1 MKLITY
7 RDIVSF
13 KLPSDWKEEYYDDGN
28 EVFYREDGNSGTLRL
43 SVESIEIEKGYAESV
58 ELSSESDIYVQDGFQ
73 LEEEVKLTN
82 EGGDENLVYSWKII
96 VPVDSKEKKIIW
108 FSYIILA
115 SQEGELSINLE
126 LNFIRNTI
134 LKGRYGDLKSN

>member
-7 RDIVSF
+7 GDIVSF

-28 EVFYREDGNSGTLRL
+28 AVFYREDGNSGTLRL
-43 SVESIEIEKGYAESV
+43 SVQSIESEKGYAESV

-82 EGGDENLVYSWKII
+82 EGGDDNLVYSWKII
-96 VPVDSKEKKIIW
+96 IPVDSKEKKIIW

-134 LKGRYGDLKSN
+134 LKARYGDLKSN

>member
-7 RDIVSF
+7 GDIVSF
-13 KLPSDWKEEYYDDGN
+13 KLPSDWKGEYYDDGN
-28 EVFYREDGNSGTLRL
+28 AVFYREDGNSGTLRL
-43 SVESIEIEKGYAESV
+43 SVQFIESEKGYAESV

-82 EGGDENLVYSWKII
+82 EGGDENLVYSWRII
-96 VPVDSKEKKIIW
+96 VPVDSIEKKIIW

-115 SQEGELSINLE
+115 SQEGEPSINLE

-134 LKGRYGDLKSN
+134 LKARYGDLKSN

>member
-7 RDIVSF
+7 GDIVSF

-28 EVFYREDGNSGTLRL
+28 AVFYREDGNLGTLRL
-43 SVESIEIEKGYAESV
+43 SVQSIESEKGYAESV

-115 SQEGELSINLE
+115 SQEGEPSINLE

-134 LKGRYGDLKSN
+134 LKARYGDLKSN